1 MISKKFWSQ
10 QAETLGKNILG
21 KKLTKNSLEG
31 IISEVEVY
39 KGENDPASHAYK
51 GKTKRN
57 RPMFDEGGIIY
68 VYLIY
73 GIHYCFNIS
82 LGNQVGA
89 ILIRSIIPT
98 KGIEKMKINRK
109 TKDIKNLSNG
119 PGKLT
124 QALQI
129 GKEYNGKSLY
139 DKSNDIIIKDGTQDF
154 DYTKTSRIGIN
165 KGKDKKLRFVITN
178 IDPKYYS

>member
-10 QAETLGKNILG
+10 QAETLWKNILG
-21 KKLTKNSLEG
+21 KKLTKNSLEW

-39 KGENDPASHAYK
+39 KWENDPASHAYK
-51 GKTKRN
+51 WKTKRN
-57 RPMFDEGGIIY
+57 RPMFDEWWIIY

-82 LGNQVGA
+82 LGNQVWA

-98 KGIEKMKINRK
+98 KWIEKMKINRK
-109 TKDIKNLSNG
+109 TKDIKNLSNW

-129 GKEYNGKSLY
+129 WKEYNWKSLY
-139 DKSNDIIIKDGTQDF
+139 DKSNDIIIKDWTQDF
-154 DYTKTSRIGIN
+154 DYTKTSRIWIN
-165 KGKDKKLRFVITN
+165 KWKDKKLRFVITN